1 MKLFYYMNNKIIT
14 YFIMKDFTLTQLII
28 GLASLCIFFYRTMVL
43 MIPMFM
49 ESYKEKNYGDMLKSL
64 TLLV

>member
-1 MKLFYYMNNKIIT
+1 
-14 YFIMKDFTLTQLII
+14 MKDFTLTQLII
-28 GLASLCIFFYRTMVL
+28 GLASLCIFFYRITVL

-49 ESYKEKNYGDMLKSL
+49 ESYKEKNYGHMLNSL

>member
-1 MKLFYYMNNKIIT
+1 
-14 YFIMKDFTLTQLII
+14 MKDFTLIELMI
-28 GLASLCIFFYRTMVL
+28 GLASLFIFLYRTMVL

-49 ESYKEKNYGDMLKSL
+49 ESYKEKNYGHMLKSL

>member
-1 MKLFYYMNNKIIT
+1 
-14 YFIMKDFTLTQLII
+14 MKDFSLMELII
-28 GLASLCIFFYRTMVL
+28 GLASLFIFLYRSIFL

-49 ESYKEKNYGDMLKSL
+49 ESYKEKNYSHMLKSL

>member
-1 MKLFYYMNNKIIT
+1 MNKMNKIINFA
-14 YFIMKDFTLTQLII
+14 YFIMKDFSLMQLII
-28 GLASLCIFFYRTMVL
+28 GLASLFIFLYRTVVL

-49 ESYKEKNYGDMLKSL
+49 EAYKEKHYGDMLKSL